1 MNYINRFFLTRSIA
15 KNDRHCVVG
24 GAILLASKVQESP
37 RPVQDVAYVLLQA
50 KNANKQQKQKQAP
63 DQTTLEQFKD
73 AVVLAEQAMLFA
85 VNFNLNVETHVSL
98 ARGLL
103 QPLDLLMVKNPAP
116 EQADSNQLKIGLY
129 SAVMIFLNDSAM
141 TNLSLQYA
149 SSQIA
154 PVSLIL
160 AAKRISATPRFA
172 GKPLPAELQKV
183 LALANDHEWLA
194 QKGLTVEQ
202 VADIESQIN
211 ELYAT
216 APAPAGAQQQQQAP
230 AAAATEKQQAQP
242 QAMAATSPP
251 EEGEVAAVGG
261 SGRAEACPCSPDDN
275 GCVSVAGG
283 SQCRPGQPSSS
294 VAAGPT
300 GGMATAG
307 NTPEQPQR
315 ESVLASCH
323 KRKRVS
329 ECEDTDQQATS
340 ELHAAPAEQ
349 EQLQAP
355 ADEGEGVGQAPCGAS
370 ECERQAHAAVRAAVL
385 AMEDS
390 ANENGGS
397 PNGLTAGNAS
407 GSGCCVAE
415 GQPEVCSHQEAAA
428 AAAAVS
434 SQRAQKRG
442 REPEEGCCVA
452 DCGEADAVHA
462 GKVAR
467 LEADIAA

>member
-37 RPVQDVAYVLLQA
+37 RSVQDVAYVLLQA

-85 VNFNLNVETHVSL
+85 VNFNLNVETHVNL
-98 ARGLL
+98 AGGLL
-103 QPLDLLMVKNPAP
+103 QPLNLLMVKNPAP
-116 EQADSNQLKIGLY
+116 EQAESNQLKIGLY

-154 PVSLIL
+154 PVALIL

-183 LALANDHEWLA
+183 LALANDRKWLE

-216 APAPAGAQQQQQAP
+216 APAPAGAQQAQAAAAAEKQQQAQQQQAQQQ
-230 AAAATEKQQAQP
+230 AAAAAC
-242 QAMAATSPP
+242 SP
-251 EEGEVAAVGG
+251 EEGEVVAVGA
-261 SGRAEACPCSPDDN
+261 SGRAEACPCSPDGN
-275 GCVSVAGG
+275 GGVSVAGG

-315 ESVLASCH
+315 ESVLAPCH
-323 KRKRVS
+323 QRKRVS
-329 ECEDTDQQATS
+329 ECDDMDQQATS
-340 ELHAAPAEQ
+340 ELHVAPAA

-355 ADEGEGVGQAPCGAS
+355 AEEGEGQATCGVAS
-370 ECERQAHAAVRAAVL
+370 ERELQAHASARAAAL

-390 ANENGGS
+390 ANENAGS

-415 GQPEVCSHQEAAA
+415 GQPEVCSHHEAA

-434 SQRAQKRG
+434 SQRVQKRS
-442 REPEEGCCVA
+442 REPEEGCCGA
-452 DCGEADAVHA
+452 ADAVQA

>member
-37 RPVQDVAYVLLQA
+37 RSVQDVAYVLLHA

-85 VNFNLNVETHVSL
+85 VNFNLNVDTHVSL
-98 ARGLL
+98 ARSLL

-116 EQADSNQLKIGLY
+116 EQAESNQLRIQLY
-129 SAVMIFLNDSAM
+129 SALMIFLNDSAM
-141 TNLSLQYA
+141 TNLTLQYP

-154 PVSLIL
+154 PVALIL
-160 AAKRISATPRFA
+160 AAKRIAATPRFA
-172 GKPLPAELQKV
+172 GKPLPTDLQKV
-183 LALANDHEWLA
+183 LALASDREWLEK
-194 QKGLTVEQ
+194 KGLTVEQ
-202 VADIESQIN
+202 AADIESQIN

-216 APAPAGAQQQQQAP
+216 APAPASAQQQQQA
-230 AAAATEKQQAQP
+230 AAAAEKQQQQAQ
-242 QAMAATSPP
+242 QAAPCPP
-251 EEGEVAAVGG
+251 EEGEVVATGG
-261 SGRAEACPCSPDDN
+261 SGRAEACPCSPDAN
-275 GCVSVAGG
+275 GGVSVAGG

-300 GGMATAG
+300 GGMVTAG

-315 ESVLASCH
+315 ESVLAPNCH
-323 KRKRVS
+323 TRKRVS

-340 ELHAAPAEQ
+340 ELHAAPVEQ
-349 EQLQAP
+349 DQLQAAP
-355 ADEGEGVGQAPCGAS
+355 EEGEGQATCGAG
-370 ECERQAHAAVRAAVL
+370 ERQAHAAAAAAA

-390 ANENGGS
+390 ANENCGS

-407 GSGCCVAE
+407 GSGCCTAE

-428 AAAAVS
+428 GAAVS
-434 SQRAQKRG
+434 SQRVAKRG
-442 REPEEGCCVA
+442 RELEEGCCG
-452 DCGEADAVHA
+452 GEAGAVQA